1 MTAETVAE
9 SASNEGEALFCYRH
23 PERETYISCG
33 RCDRPICTSCAML
46 GPVGARC
53 KECGKLAF
61 DPMTSFTPAQL
72 VGGLVV
78 AIGGGLV
85 GGFIG
90 LQIGFFFALCLG
102 PVVGGFLAEAVLRV
116 TGFKHGPVIRA
127 VVIGG
132 MVVGVIGAF
141 AYQLSV
147 LSGGVG
153 GLPVELFISSYGT
166 SALVWVIAA
175 AIGASWRLR

>member
-1 MTAETVAE
+1 
-9 SASNEGEALFCYRH
+9 
-23 PERETYISCG
+23 
-33 RCDRPICTSCAML
+33 ML

-61 DPMTSFTPAQL
+61 DPMTSLMPAQL

-132 MVVGVIGAF
+132 MVIGVAGAF
-141 AYQLSV
+141 LYEASALA
-147 LSGGVG
+147 GGVG
-153 GLPVELFISSYGT
+153 GLPIEVFFSTFGSSV
-166 SALVWVIAA
+166 LVWLVAA
-175 AIGASWRLR
+175 AVGASWRLR